1 MAECVW
7 GQVKQRVYFA
17 SRSAGSPIV
26 STIPDELFRQLK
38 GLSCLRDAASLVEK
52 LGEDCFAWHRSG
64 SKVVRER
71 VQADEALA
79 AYAEGSSLYFLHV
92 DRRLPMVHRLC
103 RTIEQQSGCPSGSV
117 QAQVFAAPRGSDI
130 GLHYDHDDN
139 INMLLRGA
147 KEWSWGSNSI
157 EQLPLVGAFFSELQ
171 SRAQEPLTAPS
182 LESSSSVPGDVR
194 FIPRGYW
201 HQTQS
206 SEESISITFAM
217 RPPYALEV
225 ALRELATT
233 LFPEFEECR
242 EFVWS
247 APDGTEGSSAV
258 LKAKRRI
265 LRHLEETLDPQPPVT
280 GSSTRT

>member
-1 MAECVW
+1 
-7 GQVKQRVYFA
+7 
-17 SRSAGSPIV
+17 
-26 STIPDELFRQLK
+26 
-38 GLSCLRDAASLVEK
+38 VEEF
-52 LGEDCFAWHRSG
+52 GDDCFAWHHRG
-64 SKVVRER
+64 NKVVREP
-71 VQADEALA
+71 VKAQAALA
-79 AYAEGSSLYFLHV
+79 AYAQGSSLYFLHL
-92 DRRLPMVHRLC
+92 DRKVPMIRRLC

-117 QAQVFAAPRGSDI
+117 QAQLFAAPRGSEI

-147 KEWSWGSNSI
+147 KEWSWGENTL
-157 EQLPLVGAFFSELQ
+157 ERLPLAGAFFCELEA
-171 SRAQEPLTAPS
+171 RTNKPLASPS
-182 LESSSSVPGDVR
+182 LESSSSVAGDVR

-206 SEESISITFAM
+206 VEESVSITFAM

-247 APDGTEGSSAV
+247 APDGTEGALAV
-258 LKAKRRI
+258 SNAKRRI
-265 LRHLEETLDPQPPVT
+265 ARHLEEMLDLQSSVT
-280 GSSTRT
+280 SSSTRA